1 MAEHAEAVARDAH
14 PGWAAT
20 AWDGLQQ
27 SVDLLDERRIKV
39 VINGG
44 SLNPKGLAE
53 KTLDLVRLTQVSF
66 LSSTKAKS
74 LYRYSRKAS
83 T

>member
-1 MAEHAEAVARDAH
+1 LTNAREEVNLAEHAEAMARAAH

-27 SVDLLDERRIKV
+27 SLELLDEKRIKV

-44 SLNPKGLAE
+44 SLNPQGLAE
-53 KTLDLVRLTQVSF
+53 KTLELVCLKMF
-66 LSSTKAKS
+66 SSI
-74 LYRYSRKAS
+74 
-83 T
+83 

>member
-1 MAEHAEAVARDAH
+1 MNLAEHAEAMARSAH

-20 AWDGLQQ
+20 ALDGLQH
-27 SVDLLDERRIKV
+27 SLELLDEKRIKV

-53 KTLDLVRLTQVSF
+53 EILKLVCLDHFSCLITTNTTSHSCKRRV
-66 LSSTKAKS
+66 
-74 LYRYSRKAS
+74 
-83 T
+83 